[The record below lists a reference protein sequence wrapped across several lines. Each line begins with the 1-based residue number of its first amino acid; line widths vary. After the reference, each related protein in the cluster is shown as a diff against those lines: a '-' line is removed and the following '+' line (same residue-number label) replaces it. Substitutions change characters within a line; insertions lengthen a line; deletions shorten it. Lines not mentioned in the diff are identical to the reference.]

1 MPPTSDLPPDLPSAL
16 SCPSFHSPPILKK
29 ISPFRSFFYLALLGT
44 IFATIAI
51 VVRSGIFARSN
62 PVAPSTAARA
72 ALLAQS
78 GA

>member
-1 MPPTSDLPPDLPSAL
+1 MPHASHLPPPSGFAFRPFLPVIPRATM
-16 SCPSFHSPPILKK
+16 PMK
-29 ISPFRSFFYLALLGT
+29 ISPLRSFFDLALLG
-44 IFATIAI
+44 TIAI

>member
-1 MPPTSDLPPDLPSAL
+1 M
-16 SCPSFHSPPILKK
+16 LKK
-29 ISPFRSFFYLALLGT
+29 ISPLRSFFYLALLG
-44 IFATIAI
+44 ALLGTIAI

>member
-1 MPPTSDLPPDLPSAL
+1 MPM
-16 SCPSFHSPPILKK
+16 K
-29 ISPFRSFFYLALLGT
+29 ISPLRSFFDLALLG
-44 IFATIAI
+44 TIAI